1 MLSGY
6 DFAEISLWSLVWEK
20 IIFGLLPNTRAEGWR
35 MLYCSLMVTYQRSWF
50 MNLLPSCCDFAE
62 ISFWSLV
69 LEKKLNLNF
78 YGLLPNTEGKSLE
91 NALLILNGG
100 ISEKFDY

>member
-1 MLSGY
+1 VLSGY

-20 IIFGLLPNTRAEGWR
+20 KLNFFGLLPNTRAEGWR
-35 MLYCSLMVTYQRSWF
+35 TLYGFLMATYQRSWF

-69 LEKKLNLNF
+69 LKKKTQFLW
-78 YGLLPNTEGKSLE
+78 PT
-91 NALLILNGG
+91 
-100 ISEKFDY
+100 SEHRGQEFGERSIVP